1 MFIVR
6 SKVVPTVSL
15 IFMLCVMV
23 YLPSILSLI
32 ICVSSV
38 LIAASY
44 YIHTH
49 YEIDYKYW
57 LSFFGQLLALI
68 FFVMSVLLV
77 FIMSASLKGL
87 Y

>member
-15 IFMLCVMV
+15 IFMLGVMMS
-23 YLPSILSLI
+23 LPSILSLI
-32 ICVSSV
+32 IFVSTVS
-38 LIAASY
+38 IAASY

-49 YEIDYKYW
+49 FEIDYKYW
-57 LSFFGQLLALI
+57 LSFVGQLLALI
-68 FFVMSVLLV
+68 FFVMSVLLI